1 MALGEHKE
9 DWEINEIEVYA
20 KGFEEKSTYISNT
33 LDFEGPAAWGDIR
46 WSGRRD
52 PGAKVHIQTR
62 SGADGDPNVF
72 WQFTGRGGETYEVTQ
87 AEYDKLKLGEKAGI
101 TFDRQNWTF
110 WSAPYDFADSSG
122 AAVVSLSPRRFL
134 QFKVDF
140 IPFGEDAGSEL
151 GVLEVRAS
159 YPPLATELLGEVS
172 PIQAEVGKTSRFT
185 YVLKPTI
192 EGDDIGFDGLE
203 MTSASIFKSVEAV
216 RIDGREVA
224 FTETAL
230 DEHRF
235 EINFPKM
242 ERKDIGA
249 LVEVEFEAQVLR
261 YGSTFEARVFDSSQP
276 LEVPQGV
283 SAGDATD
290 EFDGNRVSVAT
301 SVGVRSLLE
310 AQVASGVFTPN
321 GDDVND
327 QVHISYDLFEVTGE
341 GSVNVE
347 IRDLAGRLI
356 RTVYAG
362 QDLIGHYEHK
372 WDGTDDSGVLVS
384 PGLYLYRVSLDTDR
398 EGSNQIGTVHV
409 AY

>member
-1 MALGEHKE
+1 MTFHVVK
-9 DWEINEIEVYA
+9 

-159 YPPLATELLGEVS
+159 YPPLASELLGEVS

-185 YVLKPTI
+185 YVLKPTLK
-192 EGDDIGFDGLE
+192 GDDTGFDRLE
-203 MTSASIFKSVEAV
+203 MTSSTSRILSVDSV
-216 RIDGREVA
+216 RVDNIDVPFEV
-224 FTETAL
+224 EAL

-235 EINFPKM
+235 EVSFPKIDW
-242 ERKDIGA
+242 ENSGA
-249 LVEVEFEAQVLR
+249 LVKVVFDAQVLR
-261 YGSTFEARVFDSSQP
+261 YGSTFNARVFDSSRP

-290 EFDGNRVSVAT
+290 DFDGNTVSVAT
-301 SVGVRSLLE
+301 AIDSRSLLE
-310 AQVASGVFTPN
+310 TSVSSRIFTPN
-321 GDDVND
+321 GDGVND
-327 QVHISYDLFEVTGE
+327 SAYISYDLFESLGMVSITI
-341 GSVNVE
+341 E
-347 IRDLAGRLI
+347 IRDLAGRLV
-356 RTVYAG
+356 RQVYTG
-362 QDLIGHYEHK
+362 EDPIGHYERQ
-372 WDGTDDSGVLVS
+372 WDGTDDAGELVPPGV
-384 PGLYLYRVSLDTDR
+384 YLYRASVDTDK
-398 EGSNQIGTVHV
+398 NQVDQVGTIHV